1 VISVT
6 KKGRNYGER
15 MISDFRDW
23 AQVVSLELK
32 EMSLYEVENIKDGWH
47 NQFFWRN
54 KTMKIVVK
62 KSLSFA
68 K

>member
-47 NQFFWRN
+47 NPGFL
-54 KTMKIVVK
+54 KD
-62 KSLSFA
+62 
-68 K
+68 